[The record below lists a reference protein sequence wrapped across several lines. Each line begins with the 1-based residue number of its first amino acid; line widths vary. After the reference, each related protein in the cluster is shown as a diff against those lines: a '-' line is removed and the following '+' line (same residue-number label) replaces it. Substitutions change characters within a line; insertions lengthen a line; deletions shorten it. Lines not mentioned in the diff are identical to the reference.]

1 MQEANILEGLWEEV
15 RAHDAELQGR
25 RVRLIILPDEAEQAT
40 HAKSVGRELVAYLRQ
55 IGFIGEWADRE
66 DIGDSTEY
74 VQTLRQQEEARG
86 G

>member
-1 MQEANILEGLWEEV
+1 MREPSVLEGLWEEI

-25 RVRLIILPDEAEQAT
+25 RVRLIILPEETTEQSPT
-40 HAKSVGRELVAYLRQ
+40 QPVGRELVAYLRQ

-66 DIGDSTEY
+66 DLGDSTEY
-74 VQTLRQQEEARG
+74 VQSLRCSEESRG